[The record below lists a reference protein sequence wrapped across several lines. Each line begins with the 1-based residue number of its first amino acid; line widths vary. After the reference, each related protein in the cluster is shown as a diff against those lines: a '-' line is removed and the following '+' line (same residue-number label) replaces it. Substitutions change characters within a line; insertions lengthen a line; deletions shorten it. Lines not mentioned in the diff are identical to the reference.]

1 MTRLRQIKT
10 TFTSGEISRRLLGR
24 GDLTAYENGALSLR
38 NVFIHPTGGLT
49 RRSGLAY
56 IDTVAGAGRLI
67 DFEFNTEQ
75 TYLLALT
82 DLQMDIYQDG
92 VKIETLVT
100 PWSETQLQQINWTQ
114 SADTLLI
121 CHPDIQPQKLTR
133 SGSGVWSVG
142 AWVFY
147 TDDNGVNH
155 QPTFKFA
162 GSDITL
168 TPTGTSGAI
177 TLTASAAIFN
187 PLHAGLFLSIGG
199 KQVQVTSYASPTVV
213 DAITVEDLSS
223 STETSD
229 WQEQAFSSLRGWPVS
244 VCFHQ
249 DRLVIG
255 GSRDLPNR
263 LWLSKSGDIWN
274 FDLGEGLDDEAIEF
288 SILSDQ
294 VNAIRHVFSGRDLQV
309 FTSGAEWQV
318 VGSPLTPETV
328 QIDRQT
334 RIGSLT
340 NRSVPPVDI
349 DGATI
354 FVARSGREIRE
365 FLYTDIEAAYQSTDV
380 SLLAQHLI
388 QNPIDQAFDKR
399 NRLLHFILNDGT
411 MATLTNYRIEK
422 VSAWTLQNTD
432 GQFLSVS
439 VVGNDVYVLVY
450 RNGNYTIELFD
461 DSIYM
466 DSALMGESVTPTSIW
481 LGLDHLNGKNV
492 AIKSDGIVQPNQ
504 TVTGGA
510 ITLSEPATSVEIGL
524 PFTHIIEPLPP
535 STLSSQGAGRA
546 TRLVEAVFR
555 VQDTAALTLDVGRGL
570 DDIPLRDFD
579 GTPILDAP
587 IEPVSRDIIVKAFGW
602 SKDQT
607 KPLWRIVQDTPLPFT
622 LLSVTTELKV
632 ND

>member
-1 MTRLRQIKT
+1 MSRIRQIKT

-38 NVFIHPTGGLT
+38 NVFIHPTGGLS

-56 IDTVAGAGRLI
+56 VDSVDGAGRLI
-67 DFEFNTEQ
+67 DFEFNTQQ
-75 TYLLALT
+75 TYLLVLT
-82 DLQMDIYQDG
+82 DLQMDIYQSG
-92 VKIETLVT
+92 TKITSLAT
-100 PWSETQLQQINWTQ
+100 PWSEAQLKQINWTQ

-121 CHPDIQPQKLTR
+121 CHPDIPPQKLTR
-133 SGSGVWSVG
+133 SGAGVWSIG

-147 TDDNGVNH
+147 IDDNGVNH

-162 GSDITL
+162 EQSVTL
-168 TPTGTSGAI
+168 TPSGTSGNI
-177 TLTASAAIFN
+177 TLTASASVFN
-187 PLHAGLFLSIGG
+187 PLHVGTILSVGG

-213 DAITVEDLSS
+213 DVTTIEDLT
-223 STETSD
+223 STTATND
-229 WQEQAFSSLRGWPVS
+229 WEEQAFSSLRGWPIS

-255 GSRDLPNR
+255 GSHDLPNR

-294 VNAIRHVFSGRDLQV
+294 VNAIRAVFSGRDLQV

-318 VGSPLTPETV
+318 VGSPLTPATV

-334 RIGSLT
+334 RIGSLVDRT
-340 NRSVPPVDI
+340 VPPVDI

-354 FVARSGREIRE
+354 FVARNGREIRE

-388 QNPIDQAFDKR
+388 QQPMDQAFDKK
-399 NRLLHFILNDGT
+399 NRLLHFILSDGT
-411 MATLTNYRIEK
+411 MATLTNYRVEQ

-432 GQFLSVS
+432 GQFISIAVT
-439 VVGNDVYVLVY
+439 GDDVYVLVN
-450 RNGNYTIELFD
+450 RNGQYTIEYFD
-461 DSIYM
+461 DDIHC
-466 DSALMGESVTPTSIW
+466 DSALKGESITPTATWS
-481 LGLDHLNGKNV
+481 GLDHLNG
-492 AIKSDGIVQPNQ
+492 Q
-504 TVTGGA
+504 TVTIKADDIVQNSQIVANGSV
-510 ITLSEPATSVEIGL
+510 TLNTAASAVEIGL
-524 PFTHIIEPLPP
+524 PFTHVIEPLPP
-535 STLSSQGAGRA
+535 SSIGVGGAGRA
-546 TRLVEAVFR
+546 IRLIDAVFR
-555 VQDTAALTLDVGRGL
+555 VEDTAALRLDMGRGL
-570 DDIPLRDFD
+570 DDVPLRDFD
-579 GTPILDAP
+579 DGQILDAP
-587 IEPVSRDIIVKAFGW
+587 IIPVSRDITVKSFGW

-607 KPLWRIVQDTPLPFT
+607 RPLWRIVQDTPLPFT